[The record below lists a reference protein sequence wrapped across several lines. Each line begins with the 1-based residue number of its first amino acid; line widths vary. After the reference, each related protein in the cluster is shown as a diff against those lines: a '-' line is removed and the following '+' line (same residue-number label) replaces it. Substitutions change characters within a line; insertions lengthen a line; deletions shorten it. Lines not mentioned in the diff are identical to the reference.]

1 MIPRILE
8 NKKSFCCE
16 VCGGTIKATRKTTA
30 GTINEFHK
38 DGTIK
43 IHYTCSN
50 HIGSYNK
57 IVK

>member
-1 MIPRILE
+1 MIKHGLE

-16 VCGGTIKATRKTTA
+16 VCGGTIAATRKTTA
-30 GTINEFHK
+30 GTINEYHK

-50 HIGSYNK
+50 HIGSLQ
-57 IVK
+57 